1 MPNDTFVTSSNLTA
15 SRPRPVRGAL
25 LERLANNPT
34 VVRLVAFGY
43 IGVILL
49 FWGQIRTIFSPASLA
64 ETIPR
69 TEAIWFGLI
78 IAIPFTLILSLN
90 AFTRQRRTHIPFYRN
105 LDTIRDMIQIMFVIV
120 TFYALALLIINLLNN
135 LGTSGLT
142 INFRALLR
150 DYGTEVSEGPDP
162 RADWSPALQAVPLVG
177 EWLAQQPI
185 FTPDT
190 NFRALFTGFQ
200 NTLRVV
206 WLSLVASTLL
216 GVLLGVGLLTPNWLL
231 RNISGIYVE
240 IFRNTPL
247 LVQLFFIYSGFI
259 RVLPSRPDE
268 ALVLIPNV
276 MYLSGRGIYYPR
288 LIETPSSDWFYG
300 ALWLGVGLVGL
311 VGWWRVRVN
320 EQTGRPANLL
330 QYALGSIVLLG
341 GVGYA
346 LAWVSAGNPI
356 AFEFP
361 TASRFNF
368 SGGQSLSGEYLGL
381 FLGLSLYT
389 SAFIAD
395 IVRAGIQ
402 SVPYGQIEASRA
414 LGLTNNQT
422 LMQIILPQALRLA
435 VPPLTNQYLNL
446 AKNSSLGIAIGFTDL
461 YTVANIAN
469 NQSGQTVVMFV
480 VLMVTYLGLSL
491 FISFFMNIF
500 NRTLKLRAR

>member
-1 MPNDTFVTSSNLTA
+1 MPNDTFVTTSNLTT
-15 SRPRPVRGAL
+15 SRPRPIKGTL

-43 IGVILL
+43 IGAILL
-49 FWGQIRTIFSPASLA
+49 FWGQIRTLLTPSAIGQ
-64 ETIPR
+64 TIPR

-78 IAIPFTLILSLN
+78 ISVPFIVILSLN
-90 AFTRQRRTHIPFYRN
+90 AFTRQQRTHIPFYRN
-105 LDTIRDMIQIMFVIV
+105 LDTIRDMIQIIFVIV

-135 LGTSGLT
+135 LGSSGLT
-142 INFRALLR
+142 INFRAILR

-162 RADWSPALQAVPLVG
+162 RADWTPTLQSVPFVG
-177 EWLAQQPI
+177 EWLAKQPI
-185 FTPDT
+185 FVPDT

-231 RNISGIYVE
+231 RNFSGIYVE

-268 ALVLIPNV
+268 AIVLIPNV

-300 ALWLGVGLVGL
+300 ILWLGVVLAVV

-320 EQTGRPANLL
+320 EQTGKSSNLL
-330 QYALGSIVLLG
+330 QYALGTLLVL
-341 GVGYA
+341 GVIGYGV
-346 LAWVSAGNPI
+346 AWSMGANPI

-368 SGGQSLSGEYLGL
+368 AGGQSLSGEYLGL

-402 SVPYGQIEASRA
+402 SVPHGQIEASRA

-500 NRTLKLRAR
+500 NRTLKLKAR

>member
-1 MPNDTFVTSSNLTA
+1 
-15 SRPRPVRGAL
+15 
-25 LERLANNPT
+25 
-34 VVRLVAFGY
+34 
-43 IGVILL
+43 
-49 FWGQIRTIFSPASLA
+49 
-64 ETIPR
+64 
-69 TEAIWFGLI
+69 
-78 IAIPFTLILSLN
+78 
-90 AFTRQRRTHIPFYRN
+90 
-105 LDTIRDMIQIMFVIV
+105 
-120 TFYALALLIINLLNN
+120 
-135 LGTSGLT
+135 
-142 INFRALLR
+142 
-150 DYGTEVSEGPDP
+150 
-162 RADWSPALQAVPLVG
+162 
-177 EWLAQQPI
+177 
-185 FTPDT
+185 
-190 NFRALFTGFQ
+190 LFTGFQ

-300 ALWLGVGLVGL
+300 ALWLGVGLAGL

>member
-1 MPNDTFVTSSNLTA
+1 MSNDTFVTTSNLTS
-15 SRPRPVRGAL
+15 SRTRPVKGTL
-25 LERLANNPT
+25 LERLANNPM

-43 IGVILL
+43 IGAILL
-49 FWGQIRTIFSPASLA
+49 FWGQIRTLFTPASIGQ
-64 ETIPR
+64 TIPR

-78 IAIPFTLILSLN
+78 IAVPFIVILSLN
-90 AFTRQRRTHIPFYRN
+90 AFTRQQRTHIPFYRN
-105 LDTIRDMIQIMFVIV
+105 LDTIRDMIQIIFVIV

-162 RADWSPALQAVPLVG
+162 RADWTPTLQAVPFVG

-185 FTPDT
+185 FVSDT

-231 RNISGIYVE
+231 RNVSGIYVE

-259 RVLPSRPDE
+259 RVLPSRPDD
-268 ALVLIPNV
+268 ALVLIPDV

-288 LIETPSSDWFYG
+288 LIETPRSDWFYG
-300 ALWLGVGLVGL
+300 ILWVGVVLAVA
-311 VGWWRVRVN
+311 VGWWRIRFN
-320 EQTGRPANLL
+320 EQSGRPSNLL
-330 QYALGSIVLLG
+330 QYALGTLLVVG
-341 GVGYA
+341 MIGYGV
-346 LAWVSAGNPI
+346 AWSMGANPI

-368 SGGQSLSGEYLGL
+368 AGGQSLSGEYLGL

-402 SVPYGQIEASRA
+402 SVPHGQIEASRA

-422 LMQIILPQALRLA
+422 LTQVILPQALRLA

-469 NQSGQTVVMFV
+469 NQSGQTVVMFT
-480 VLMVTYLGLSL
+480 VLMLTYLGLSL
-491 FISFFMNIF
+491 LISFFMNIF
-500 NRTLKLRAR
+500 NRTLKLKAR